1 MKEKEI
7 KVLMVEP
14 GKAPTVTTIK
24 NDLRSL
30 QEAVSI
36 GAEYVGYI
44 EIIGIDDDVC
54 ILCNEEG
61 KLINLEPNRRF
72 YNDVICGVFYV
83 VGEDSDGNLTSLPEK
98 FMKYYSN
105 YFDTPE
111 DLSSDDVDK
120 AMSFNIFTDWEV

>member
-1 MKEKEI
+1 MKEKNI

-14 GKAPTVTTIK
+14 GKAPTVTTLK
-24 NDLRSL
+24 NELRSL

-36 GAEYVGYI
+36 GAEHVGYI

-72 YNDVICGVFYV
+72 YQDILRGVFYV
-83 VGEDSDGNLTSLPEK
+83 TGEDSDGNLTSLPEK
-98 FMKYYSN
+98 YIEYYSK
-105 YFDTPE
+105 YFATPE
-111 DLSSDDVDK
+111 KLSADDVDK
-120 AMSFNIFTDWEV
+120 AMSLNIFVDWDV

>member
-1 MKEKEI
+1 MKEKDI

-14 GKAPTVTTIK
+14 GKAPAVTTIK
-24 NDLRSL
+24 NELHSL

-36 GAEYVGYI
+36 GAEGVGYI
-44 EIIGIDDDVC
+44 EIIGIDDNVC

-83 VGEDSDGNLTSLPEK
+83 VGEDDDGNLTSLPEK
-98 FMKYYSN
+98 FIEYYSN
-105 YFDTPE
+105 YFATPE
-111 DLSSDDVDK
+111 ELTSDDVDK

>member
-1 MKEKEI
+1 MKESII
-7 KVLMVEP
+7 KALKIEP
-14 GKAPTVTTIK
+14 GKKPYECTLV
-24 NDLRSL
+24 NELSEL
-30 QEAVSI
+30 QKAVSI
-36 GAEYVGYI
+36 GADYTGYI

-111 DLSSDDVDK
+111 ELTSDDVDK

>member
-14 GKAPTVTTIK
+14 GKAPTVTTLK
-24 NDLRSL
+24 NELRSL

-36 GAEYVGYI
+36 GAEHVGYI

-72 YNDVICGVFYV
+72 YQDILCGVFYV
-83 VGEDSDGNLTSLPEK
+83 TGEDSDGNLTSLPEK
-98 FMKYYSN
+98 YIEYYSK
-105 YFDTPE
+105 YFATPE
-111 DLSSDDVDK
+111 KLSADDVDK
-120 AMSFNIFTDWEV
+120 AMSLNIFVDWDV

>member
-14 GKAPTVTTIK
+14 GKAPSVTTIT
-24 NDLRSL
+24 NELSSL

-36 GAEYVGYI
+36 GADYVGYI
-44 EIIGIDDDVC
+44 EIIGIDDNVC

-72 YNDVICGVFYV
+72 YDDILCGVFYV
-83 VGEDSDGNLTSLPEK
+83 VGEDDDGNLTSLSEQAIKHYTEHFAKPET
-98 FMKYYSN
+98 FN
-105 YFDTPE
+105 E
-111 DLSSDDVDK
+111 GDVDK
-120 AMSFNIFTDWEV
+120 VTFIRFYAD